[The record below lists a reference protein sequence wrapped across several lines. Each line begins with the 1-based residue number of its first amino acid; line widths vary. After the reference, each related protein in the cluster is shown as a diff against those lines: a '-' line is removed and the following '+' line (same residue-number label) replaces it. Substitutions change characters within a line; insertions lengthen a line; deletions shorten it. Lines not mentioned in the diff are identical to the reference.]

1 MSVVA
6 RLWQALRNTVR
17 TLWSTVSG
25 RYAVTVIAVWVVVSL
40 ISLVWTPY
48 SLWQM
53 DGYNVWAMPSAA
65 HWMGTDGTGADV
77 ASWLMAGSRTD
88 LVIVL
93 LTVALSAVIG
103 MCLVALMTLGST
115 WSSNATVV
123 AVDALISIPT
133 VLLAL
138 VLAVPFGA
146 SIAVVVVA
154 CGIGYGLN
162 LARVVRPQAL
172 LVANSGY
179 VESALSNGASRWRVF
194 AQHIVPN
201 ILPVASVQLSL
212 SAGTAILAESGLTYL
227 GIGVPSGIPSWGRS
241 LSLSVRLVSVHPLTA
256 LWPGLVVALVV
267 LAVNLCGDVLRE
279 RSGVHHAGV
288 ASRQAASEG
297 GENDR

>member
-1 MSVVA
+1 MSVAA
-6 RLWQALRNTVR
+6 RLWQALCNTVR

-25 RYAVTVIAVWVVVSL
+25 RYAVAVLAVWVVVSL

-53 DGYNVWAMPSAA
+53 DGYNVWATPSAA

-115 WSSNATVV
+115 WSSNVTVV

-138 VLAVPFGA
+138 VLAVPFGT

-194 AQHIVPN
+194 VQHIVPN

-267 LAVNLCGDVLRE
+267 LALNLCGDVLRE
-279 RSGVHHAGV
+279 RSGVHHAEV

>member
-40 ISLVWTPY
+40 ISLVWMPY

-267 LAVNLCGDVLRE
+267 LALNLCGDVLRE

>member
-241 LSLSVRLVSVHPLTA
+241 LSLSVRLASVHPLTA

-267 LAVNLCGDVLRE
+267 LALNLCGDVLRE

>member
-40 ISLVWTPY
+40 ISLVWTQY

-241 LSLSVRLVSVHPLTA
+241 LSLSVRLASVHPLTA

-267 LAVNLCGDVLRE
+267 LALNLCGDVLRE